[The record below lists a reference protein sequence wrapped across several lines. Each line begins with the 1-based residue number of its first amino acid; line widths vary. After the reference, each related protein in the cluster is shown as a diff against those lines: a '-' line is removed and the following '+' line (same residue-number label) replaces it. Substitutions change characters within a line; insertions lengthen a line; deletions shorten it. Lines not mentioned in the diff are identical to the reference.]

1 MAKHQLKLGTRWLS
15 AADVRAFREQ
25 ARTNRQAQKRLLAS
39 LEQKVGA
46 RRADIACSL
55 ADIPAPQKTNLINKA
70 ISGYRSELRRG
81 SEDTRLAY
89 VKEAGRFREIDRKS
103 TRLNS
108 SPKCDSRMPFS
119 SRQKTQISIQTT
131 ILTQSQT

>member
-25 ARTNRQAQKRLLAS
+25 ARTSRQAQKRLLAS

-55 ADIPAPQKTNLINKA
+55 ADIPAPPKTNLINQA
-70 ISGYRSELRRG
+70 ISRDRREMRRG
-81 SEDTRLAY
+81 SADPSLRSAEQTSYLTSLMR
-89 VKEAGRFREIDRKS
+89 
-103 TRLNS
+103 
-108 SPKCDSRMPFS
+108 
-119 SRQKTQISIQTT
+119 ISYT
-131 ILTQSQT
+131 

>member
-70 ISGYRSELRRG
+70 ISGYRRELRRG
-81 SEDTRLAY
+81 RKDTRLAY
-89 VKEAGRFREIDRKS
+89 VKEAGRCREMARADRKS
-103 TRLNS
+103 VREGQGGEVGVDLGG
-108 SPKCDSRMPFS
+108 RRI
-119 SRQKTQISIQTT
+119 RQKKKTK
-131 ILTQSQT
+131 

>member
-39 LEQKVGA
+39 LEQKVGS

-55 ADIPAPQKTNLINKA
+55 ADIPAPQTPNLITKE
-70 ISGYRSELRRG
+70 IYGYRRELRRG
-81 SEDTRLAY
+81 SRSEKRR
-89 VKEAGRFREIDRKS
+89 VGKEGVS
-103 TRLNS
+103 TCKIRWG
-108 SPKCDSRMPFS
+108 
-119 SRQKTQISIQTT
+119 
-131 ILTQSQT
+131 

>member
-70 ISGYRSELRRG
+70 ISGYRRELRRG

-89 VKEAGRFREIDRKS
+89 VKEAGRFREMARAAAS
-103 TRLNS
+103 HYRS
-108 SPKCDSRMPFS
+108 SVQMLARYTLGRSAERRVGKRCVSP
-119 SRQKTQISIQTT
+119 
-131 ILTQSQT
+131 

>member
-70 ISGYRSELRRG
+70 ISGYRSEEHT
-81 SEDTRLAY
+81 SELQSLMRNSYA
-89 VKEAGRFREIDRKS
+89 VFC
-103 TRLNS
+103 LN
-108 SPKCDSRMPFS
+108 K
-119 SRQKTQISIQTT
+119 KITT
-131 ILTQSQT
+131 TH

>member
-70 ISGYRSELRRG
+70 ISGYRRRAEDNTSEPQ
-81 SEDTRLAY
+81 SPTR
-89 VKEAGRFREIDRKS
+89 
-103 TRLNS
+103 
-108 SPKCDSRMPFS
+108 
-119 SRQKTQISIQTT
+119 ISYAVFCWKKKNIHN
-131 ILTQSQT
+131 